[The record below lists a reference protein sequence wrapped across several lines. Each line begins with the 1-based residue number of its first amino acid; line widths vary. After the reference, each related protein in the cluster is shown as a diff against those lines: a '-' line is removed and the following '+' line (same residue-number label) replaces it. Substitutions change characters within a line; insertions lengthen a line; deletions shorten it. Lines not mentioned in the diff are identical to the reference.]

1 MKKSSLIKLIA
12 PIVLAGVLAVTT
24 VSNTAHA
31 DFHDSN
37 IKDPALAKKM
47 ADWGK
52 EDQTKEFQDYQHKLE
67 QESLKEGR
75 EYVLICNKLG
85 LDPYKQR
92 TPAEQKSINKK
103 INKYKETYGVPGSK
117 DAKTKEQNNN
127 QPSDKDKD
135 FVKNLLRTSIQLNTK
150 QVNKLKSK
158 MAKLSHSK
166 HLTKKNKQT
175 IDNKIKVLNGYIKDA
190 KTKINNLK

>member
-1 MKKSSLIKLIA
+1 M
-12 PIVLAGVLAVTT
+12 
-24 VSNTAHA
+24 
-31 DFHDSN
+31 
-37 IKDPALAKKM
+37 
-47 ADWGK
+47 
-52 EDQTKEFQDYQHKLE
+52 
-67 QESLKEGR
+67 
-75 EYVLICNKLG
+75 
-85 LDPYKQR
+85 
-92 TPAEQKSINKK
+92 
-103 INKYKETYGVPGSK
+103 PGSK

-127 QPSDKDKD
+127 QPSDKDKK

-166 HLTKKNKQT
+166 HLTKKDKQT